1 MNKPLKNLL
10 ESIISPESDWKISLL
25 SRWQE
30 VVGGLKTKVRLEKIS
45 DDTLVI
51 GVYDSAW
58 MQEIFM
64 LSNVILQKV
73 QKVVGKDKIKKIRFK
88 LVDEKK
94 LFQYI
99 NKSNPNNLDKIFKIE
114 PKFKRALENIKDTQL
129 QTALEKYLVQ
139 CLNNKI

>member
-1 MNKPLKNLL
+1 MSKPLKNLL
-10 ESIISPESDWKISLL
+10 ESIISPESDWKIALL

-30 VVGGLKTKVRLEKIS
+30 VVGGLKTKVRLEKIN
-45 DDTLVI
+45 DDTLII

-73 QKVVGKDKIKKIRFK
+73 HKVIGKDKIKKIRFK

-94 LFQYI
+94 LFEYI
-99 NKSNPNNLDKIFKIE
+99 NKTNSKNLDKIFKIE
-114 PKFKRALENIKDTQL
+114 PKFKKALENIKDTQL
-129 QTALEKYLVQ
+129 QSALEKYLIQ

>member
-1 MNKPLKNLL
+1 MSKQLKNLL
-10 ESIISPESDWKISLL
+10 ENIISPESDWKICLL

-30 VVGGLKTKVRLEKIS
+30 VVGGLKTKVRLEKIN
-45 DDTLVI
+45 DDTLII

-73 QKVVGKDKIKKIRFK
+73 HKVIGKDKIKKLRFK
-88 LVDEKK
+88 LVEEKK
-94 LFQYI
+94 LEYK
-99 NKSNPNNLDKIFKIE
+99 NKSNPASKEKAYKIE

-129 QTALEKYLVQ
+129 QNVLEKYLIQ